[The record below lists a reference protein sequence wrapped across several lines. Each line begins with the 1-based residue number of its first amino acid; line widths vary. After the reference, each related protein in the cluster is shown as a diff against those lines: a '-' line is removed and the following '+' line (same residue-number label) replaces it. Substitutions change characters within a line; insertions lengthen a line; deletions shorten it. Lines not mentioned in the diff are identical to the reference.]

1 MRLLPVIGA
10 LALALASVSIGA
22 HPASAF
28 MIYSGGGTG
37 AGGSSRYGDP
47 DDQIRSYFGL
57 GGGIEHDRSYDR
69 RTLPAQ
75 SVIVNQGVLAPD
87 WFFGRSRR

>member
-10 LALALASVSIGA
+10 IALASVLMCA

-28 MIYSGGGTG
+28 TIYSGGGS
-37 AGGSSRYGDP
+37 GGSSRYADP
-47 DDQIRSYFGL
+47 DNQFRSYFGL
-57 GGGIEHDRSYDR
+57 GGGSEHDRSYDR
-69 RTLPAQ
+69 GTLPAQ

-87 WFFGRSRR
+87 WFFGRPRR

>member
-1 MRLLPVIGA
+1 VL
-10 LALALASVSIGA
+10 IGA

-37 AGGSSRYGDP
+37 AGGSSRYADP
-47 DDQIRSYFGL
+47 DDQLRSSFGL
-57 GGGIEHDRSYDR
+57 GSDIEHDRSFDR

-87 WFFGRSRR
+87 WYFGRPRR

>member
-10 LALALASVSIGA
+10 IALASVLIGA

-28 MIYSGGGTG
+28 MIYSGGG
-37 AGGSSRYGDP
+37 AGGSSRYADP
-47 DDQIRSYFGL
+47 DDQFRSYFGL
-57 GGGIEHDRSYDR
+57 SGGVEHDRSYDR

-75 SVIVNQGVLAPD
+75 SVIVNQGVLAD
-87 WFFGRSRR
+87 WYFGRPRR

>member
-10 LALALASVSIGA
+10 IALASVLMCA

-28 MIYSGGGTG
+28 MIYSSGSTG
-37 AGGSSRYGDP
+37 AGGSSRYADP
-47 DDQIRSYFGL
+47 DNQFRSYFGL

-69 RTLPAQ
+69 RALPAQ

-87 WFFGRSRR
+87 WFFARPRR

>member
-10 LALALASVSIGA
+10 IALASVLMCA

-28 MIYSGGGTG
+28 TIYSGGGSGG
-37 AGGSSRYGDP
+37 ASRYADP
-47 DDQIRSYFGL
+47 DNQFRSYFGL
-57 GGGIEHDRSYDR
+57 SSGVEHNPSFDR
-69 RTLPAQ
+69 RNLPAQ

-87 WFFGRSRR
+87 WFFRRPRR

>member
-10 LALALASVSIGA
+10 IALASVLMSA

-37 AGGSSRYGDP
+37 AGGSSRYADP

-57 GGGIEHDRSYDR
+57 SGGVEHDRSYDR
-69 RTLPAQ
+69 RTLLAQ

-87 WFFGRSRR
+87 WYFGRPRR

>member
-10 LALALASVSIGA
+10 IALASALIGA

-28 MIYSGGGTG
+28 MIYSGGG
-37 AGGSSRYGDP
+37 AGGSSRYADP
-47 DDQIRSYFGL
+47 DDQFRSYFGL
-57 GGGIEHDRSYDR
+57 SGGVEHDRSYDR

-87 WFFGRSRR
+87 WYFGRPRR